1 MRKRVLVSF
10 FINGP
15 SGKDMIENADNLT
28 LKQDKV
34 LIMWKK
40 FKKGSV

>member
-1 MRKRVLVSF
+1 MRKGVLVSF

-15 SGKDMIENADNLT
+15 SGKDMIENAYNLT

-34 LIMWKK
+34 LIM
-40 FKKGSV
+40 